1 MAEASHLPHYHQ
13 QDDDSGF
20 PSQQAAEQ
28 NDTIEKADDPSSIT
42 DNGNQKNESRA
53 KPSRLNTAVSILLEQ
68 WFLLALAALIALASQ
83 LQVPLSHQ
91 KLKQTTT
98 SYLCISLIFLT
109 TGATLDTRTL
119 LANYA
124 RWRLHAFVQAQCYL
138 MTSLVVLGVV
148 SATAATSRFMDP
160 GLLVGLVFQS
170 CVATTISSNVVM
182 TRQAQGNTALTV
194 VQTTLGNFL
203 GVFVT
208 PALVVGYSAIP
219 AWYNDVLPERSGDWG
234 PIYRRTLMK
243 LGLSIYVPMVVGQV
257 LRNLFPKTCKKVL
270 VDWKVSKLGSLCL
283 LVMLWSTYDQ
293 AFATGAFDTVPASNK
308 VFIVFIS
315 VALWILFFGIAF
327 FASTVWLPRKDVVA
341 ICYCVPAKGIVM
353 AVPLTTTIWRGLG
366 LDLESR
372 LQIPIV
378 IYQGLQ
384 LAFASILVPVLRRWV
399 QRGEEREKDDAARED
414 SGRLEEGGR
423 TERSK
428 A

>member
-1 MAEASHLPHYHQ
+1 MTELSTLPHH
-13 QDDDSGF
+13 QDDDSGS
-20 PSQQAAEQ
+20 PTRQAADQ
-28 NDTIEKADDPSSIT
+28 DDTVGKADNSPST
-42 DNGNQKNESRA
+42 PDNGNQTDDSSA
-53 KPSRLNTAVSILLEQ
+53 KPSRLNTALSILLEQ
-68 WFLLALAALIALASQ
+68 WFILALAALIALASQ
-83 LQVPLSHQ
+83 TQVPLSHQ

-148 SATAATSRFMDP
+148 SATSATSRFMDP

-182 TRQAQGNTALTV
+182 TRQARGNTALTV

-257 LRNLFPKTCKKVL
+257 LRNLFPATCKRVL
-270 VDWKVSKLGSLCL
+270 VDWKVGKVGSLCL

-293 AFATGAFDTVPASNK
+293 AFATGAFDTVPGSNK

-327 FASTVWLPRKDVVA
+327 FTSTIWLPRKDVVA

-384 LAFASILVPVLRRWV
+384 LAFASVLVPILRRWV
-399 QRGEEREKDDAARED
+399 QRGDEQEKSGTARAD
-414 SGRLEEGGR
+414 SDELEEGGR
-423 TERSK
+423 TDSPK